1 MAQAW
6 DVLRGDTSKWDD
18 RFFYLDVIKKYGE
31 PVLDVGCGTG
41 RLVLDYLAQGIEIE
55 GVDNS
60 PDMLAICREKAE
72 RLGLQPA
79 LYEQYL
85 ETLSLPRHYRTILI
99 PSSTIQLIIEPAMVK
114 QALQRVYEHLLPG
127 GALAASIMGLWKTGE
142 PLIQKWDTS
151 AVRAA
156 DGATFRREVTNRYEP
171 DEEIEHTQDLYQM
184 IVDGQV
190 VAEELHQR
198 SPATRS
204 YNQAQARSLFENM
217 GFASVTLYSGFTF
230 EPVKAEDNLFTVVA
244 QKAG

>member
-1 MAQAW
+1 M
-6 DVLRGDTSKWDD
+6 LRGDTSTWED
-18 RFFYLDVIKKYGE
+18 RFFYLEVIRKYGE

-41 RLVLDYLAQGIEIE
+41 RLLLDFLAQGIEIE

-60 PDMLAICREKAE
+60 PDMLAVCRQKASA
-72 RLGLQPA
+72 LGLQPT

-85 ETLSLPRHYRTILI
+85 ENLSLPHLYRTILI
-99 PSSTIQLIIEPAMVK
+99 PSSTLQLIIEPSMVK
-114 QALQRVYEHLLPG
+114 QALQKVYDQLLPG
-127 GALAASIMGLWKTGE
+127 GVVSASIMGLWQEGE
-142 PLIQKWDTS
+142 PLHQSWEKS
-151 AVRAA
+151 AVRTG

-171 DEEIEHTQDLYQM
+171 EKEIEHTQDLYQL

-204 YNQAQARSLFENM
+204 YNQAQARNLFDGI

-230 EPVKAEDNLFTVVA
+230 EQVKPEDNLFTVLA
-244 QKAG
+244 QKTA